1 MDTRRKKNIN
11 EKIVNYITKYINKVD
26 FQHKEYNPKIL
37 CSKGIGK
44 GYLNRNDSKLNKYN
58 GENTKEYYTTRTG
71 HKIAIPMYWRNK
83 LYTDEEKEKLWI
95 YKLNQETRYVGG
107 EKVDIS
113 KDEEEYYK
121 LLEYY
126 RKKNKQF
133 GYGDN
138 EKNWDRKEYEKQ
150 RRILNHKKRTNK
162 DYNGTIEE
170 QIIKDIQPPKV
181 LEWDELEEMGFYWK
195 KDGEIE
201 F

>member
-26 FQHKEYNPKIL
+26 FDHKEYDPKIL

-44 GYLNRNDSKLNKYN
+44 GYINRYDSKLNKYN

-71 HKIAIPMYWRNK
+71 HKIALPMYWRNK
-83 LYTDEEKEKLWI
+83 LFTDEEKENLWI
-95 YKLNQETRYVGG
+95 HKLNQETRYVGG

-138 EKNWDRKEYEKQ
+138 EKTGIEK
-150 RRILNHKKRTNK
+150 NTKNK
-162 DYNGTIEE
+162 DEY
-170 QIIKDIQPPKV
+170 
-181 LEWDELEEMGFYWK
+181 
-195 KDGEIE
+195 
-201 F
+201 

>member
-1 MDTRRKKNIN
+1 MKKI
-11 EKIVNYITKYINKVD
+11 
-26 FQHKEYNPKIL
+26 
-37 CSKGIGK
+37 
-44 GYLNRNDSKLNKYN
+44 
-58 GENTKEYYTTRTG
+58 
-71 HKIAIPMYWRNK
+71 
-83 LYTDEEKEKLWI
+83 
-95 YKLNQETRYVGG
+95 
-107 EKVDIS
+107 DIS
-113 KDEEEYYK
+113 KSEEEYYK

-126 RKKNKQF
+126 RKKNKEY

-162 DYNGTIEE
+162 DYDGSIEE
-170 QIIKDIQPPKV
+170 QIIKDIQPPEA